1 MKCSGTS
8 TEEARAENPAQPHP
22 LYAYVHRNLRCQC
35 PSFTAKWHPTVGFVF
50 PRHPFGLQR
59 MSPHAATASLLPTC
73 RTAGAYD
80 TLACLEN
87 NVEWVWPFV
96 FILNTHHLSQH
107 PRGDDFLMVTNP
119 FGCPF
124 RRSGFGSSIPEVAP
138 STEKPHSEKEEMENP
153 YTDIFG
159 CQIELQTPRGKEVLF

>member
-1 MKCSGTS
+1 MLMFIETFAANAPPSWQSGIPRS
-8 TEEARAENPAQPHP
+8 VLFFLGILLVFSECLLMQLQHHCYRAAEQ
-22 LYAYVHRNLRCQC
+22 
-35 PSFTAKWHPTVGFVF
+35 
-50 PRHPFGLQR
+50 
-59 MSPHAATASLLPTC
+59 
-73 RTAGAYD
+73 TAGAYD

-87 NVEWVWPFV
+87 NAEWVWPSV
-96 FILNTHHLSQH
+96 FILNTSQL
-107 PRGDDFLMVTNP
+107 PECARGGDFLMVTNP